1 MNRIDLA
8 SLGWPPYLWREI
20 YRLFIT
26 PFNCV
31 RMRICNT
38 KRGRMYHEKNKKKE
52 GILTMAI
59 TVNWG
64 MMGLFSVVAF
74 LVGWFIFGLLGAV
87 ILAIIVMVV
96 MGIIQFR

>member
-1 MNRIDLA
+1 
-8 SLGWPPYLWREI
+8 
-20 YRLFIT
+20 
-26 PFNCV
+26 
-31 RMRICNT
+31 
-38 KRGRMYHEKNKKKE
+38 MYHEKTKKKE

-64 MMGLFSVVAF
+64 MMGLFSVIAF